1 MLAYGAGN
9 SFLAATP
16 QHPLVDMLIK
26 YIKGIYMHKRPYH
39 GVEWVTGPLA
49 FTKCIALTK
58 MRWTVPPQVCSIY
71 IYNYNR

>member
-71 IYNYNR
+71 IYYNR